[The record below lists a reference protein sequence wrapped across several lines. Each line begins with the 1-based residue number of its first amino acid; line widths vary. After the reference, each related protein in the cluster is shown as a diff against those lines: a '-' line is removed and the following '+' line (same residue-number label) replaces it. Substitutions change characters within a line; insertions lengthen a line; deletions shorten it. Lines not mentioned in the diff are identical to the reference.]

1 MNLAIAIYE
10 KNCWRFLPLT
20 LFRWSDVG
28 SASTGSLRG
37 AKPETH
43 FQTWSISAVAN
54 LQIITVVK
62 AISVPTENGKKVLTI
77 AKLIY
82 LLAWILADWVIA
94 LIPFAIFASG
104 REEVACVIL
113 ILLYSAGTCFIAN
126 KITWFIAAKT
136 RSFIIDEEDDSDD

>member
-1 MNLAIAIYE
+1 M
-10 KNCWRFLPLT
+10 
-20 LFRWSDVG
+20 
-28 SASTGSLRG
+28 
-37 AKPETH
+37 
-43 FQTWSISAVAN
+43 
-54 LQIITVVK
+54 
-62 AISVPTENGKKVLTI
+62 LTI

-126 KITWFIAAKT
+126 KITWFIAVKT
-136 RSFIIDEEDDSDD
+136 EFIDREDDSDG

>member
-1 MNLAIAIYE
+1 MVSVLA
-10 KNCWRFLPLT
+10 
-20 LFRWSDVG
+20 
-28 SASTGSLRG
+28 
-37 AKPETH
+37 
-43 FQTWSISAVAN
+43 
-54 LQIITVVK
+54 
-62 AISVPTENGKKVLTI
+62 ENGKKVLTI

-126 KITWFIAAKT
+126 KITWLVAVKT
-136 RSFIIDEEDDSDD
+136 GFFIIDEEDDSDD